1 METKM
6 TIKVAFEVRY
16 DDTDAVES
24 AFTKEFEDVD
34 AVNEYRREQS
44 GHPFLYLAEI
54 SREIK

>member
-1 METKM
+1 MVAEM
-6 TIKVAFEVRY
+6 TMQVTFEVRY
-16 DDTDAVES
+16 DDTDVVES
-24 AFTKEFEDVD
+24 AFTKEFEDAD